1 MNTFTNF
8 NAKYLPP
15 QIKEPKGVKEESWV
29 YDRLSFPAIEMFS
42 GIKLGVSIPLGLQ
55 ISLTKQ
61 KAALFCCPYK
71 ENISRK
77 NIIDA
82 LSSYVI
88 Q

>member
-1 MNTFTNF
+1 
-8 NAKYLPP
+8 
-15 QIKEPKGVKEESWV
+15 
-29 YDRLSFPAIEMFS
+29 MFS